1 MQSATTTKV
10 VASLKWHLKDLPIE
24 VNQVKEEKNYKNLKT
39 MINRHGDGLDIG
51 ALPSNERIF
60 AGLHTI
66 YDWIVETSV
75 IIFHLLNSIN

>member
-1 MQSATTTKV
+1 
-10 VASLKWHLKDLPIE
+10 
-24 VNQVKEEKNYKNLKT
+24 